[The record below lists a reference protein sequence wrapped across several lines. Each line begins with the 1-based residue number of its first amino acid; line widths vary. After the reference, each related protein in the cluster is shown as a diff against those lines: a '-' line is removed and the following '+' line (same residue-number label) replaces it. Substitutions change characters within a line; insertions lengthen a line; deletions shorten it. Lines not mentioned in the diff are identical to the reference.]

1 VSKMEDLAVQVNDL
15 KKLNSD
21 LAYKLSLSGNDFKE
35 LSQVHQERVIE
46 VEELRQRI
54 SQKIK

>member
-1 VSKMEDLAVQVNDL
+1 MEDLAVQVNDL

-21 LAYKLSLSGNDFKE
+21 LAYKLSLSSNDFKE

>member
-1 VSKMEDLAVQVNDL
+1 MSKMEDLAVQVNDL

-21 LAYKLSLSGNDFKE
+21 LAYKLSLSGNDLKE

>member
-1 VSKMEDLAVQVNDL
+1 MSKMEDLAVQVNDL